1 MKIKF
6 IRAFFIINYYLKMK
20 MEKKYNEGFNL
31 KDHLKTDI
39 RSHNLNL
46 RLNTN
51 PSKKSTKEDILSS
64 HKLSLEFLLN
74 LIKSNQLEYVSTH
87 HKKEVLKIFLTSLKD
102 NLDSNLHKKNKIY
115 KSLKTE
121 NESIKTKIKK
131 KIFSNAKNSVEKN
144 NEKINPITEIEQLKN
159 LNFEIENEISNIDF
173 LIEHK
178 NKIKLNIKNSSLNK
192 EKDIVF
198 CNYKNDKNISEVS
211 DILNDNINQI
221 KKNYNIVLIEKQKK
235 EKEINTIKRKIDLT
249 KEDIDDK
256 FNNSVLKEEIIENTE
271 STLTSQRITNFS
283 EKWKNKNNK
292 YLTEINN
299 FKSDTSNLMI
309 KNNIIGFNINKDL
322 GYKTK
327 TNVRINRIFNNNI
340 NDVEIHQKENNDC
353 KNDDENED
361 HKSFNSSQYSE
372 SLEEEIEL
380 EQEQDE
386 KDEIYSIKKIN
397 SPRCLSYDNSNTEN
411 SKNESDNEDE
421 PEELILD
428 INEEPDFMFTNICER
443 GYH

>member
-1 MKIKF
+1 
-6 IRAFFIINYYLKMK
+6 MK

-31 KDHLKTDI
+31 NEHLKTDA
-39 RSHNLNL
+39 RSHYLNL
-46 RLNTN
+46 ALSARS
-51 PSKKSTKEDILSS
+51 SKKSTKEDILSS

-74 LIKSNQLEYVSTH
+74 FIKSNQIEYISTH
-87 HKKEVLKIFLTSLKD
+87 PKKKLLKLFLTSLKD

-121 NESIKTKIKK
+121 NESIKTRIQK
-131 KIFSNAKNSVEKN
+131 KIFSNTKNSVEII
-144 NEKINPITEIEQLKN
+144 NENLDPIPEIEQLKN

-178 NKIKLNIKNSSLNK
+178 NKIKLNIKNNSLDK
-192 EKDIVF
+192 EKDTVF
-198 CNYKNDKNISEVS
+198 YNYKNDKNISEVS
-211 DILNDNINQI
+211 DILNDKINQI
-221 KKNYNIVLIEKQKK
+221 KKNYNIALTEKEKK
-235 EKEINTIKRKIDLT
+235 EKEINTIKNLIELT

-271 STLTSQRITNFS
+271 STLTSQKITNFS
-283 EKWKNKNNK
+283 EKWKNINNK
-292 YLTEINN
+292 YLTEINK
-299 FKSDTSNLMI
+299 FKSDTSNLKI

-322 GYKTK
+322 DYKEK
-327 TNVRINRIFNNNI
+327 TNVNINNI
-340 NDVEIHQKENNDC
+340 FTISINDAKITQKNNYDC
-353 KNDDENED
+353 KKDDDNENHE
-361 HKSFNSSQYSE
+361 SFNSSQYSE

-380 EQEQDE
+380 EQELDE
-386 KDEIYSIKKIN
+386 KEEIYSIKKIN

-421 PEELILD
+421 PEEFILD

-443 GYH
+443 GSH